1 MYSKQKITTHVKKST
16 PQYGILVSEGRVT
29 VMSEWIY
36 TVQKLIDRI
45 DDHAVE
51 NPSLSEISKQVGY
64 SPWYCSEQFHRV
76 VGMTIKEY
84 MAKRRLTFAALAL
97 RDTDIPLADIALEYG
112 FSSQQALTRAFTGAY
127 GCSPSAYRRR
137 PVPIPFRMKKFV
149 ITPSNYNEQGD
160 FTMSNL
166 VKPNFR
172 IEHIPEHRFLGVY
185 EKSETTVGTIWP
197 AHDCELLCGI
207 VQSITNFHPVVSS
220 HTAGWKW
227 VNGERKY
234 FYGLGVDVDY
244 DGVVPEGFVL
254 TEIIPASYYLV
265 FNHPPFDYL
274 TENAE
279 VMTRVEDMAWS
290 FDPST
295 LGCEW
300 NETVCQDYQ
309 RHYPEVNGYQVLRPI
324 KQIKK

>member
-1 MYSKQKITTHVKKST
+1 MRE
-16 PQYGILVSEGRVT
+16 L
-29 VMSEWIY
+29 IY
-36 TVQKLIDRI
+36 AVQKLIDWI
-45 DDHAVE
+45 DDHAVD

-97 RDTDIPLADIALEYG
+97 RDTDIPLIDIALEYG
-112 FSSQQALTRAFTGAY
+112 FSSQQALTRAFAKAY
-127 GCSPSAYRRR
+127 GCAPSAYRRC
-137 PVPIPFRMKKFV
+137 PVPIPLTMKKIV
-149 ITPSNYNEQGD
+149 ITPSNYTEQGD
-160 FTMSNL
+160 FAMSNL
-166 VKPNFR
+166 VMPNLR

-185 EKSETTVGTIWP
+185 EKSETSEGTIWP

-254 TEIIPASYYLV
+254 TKVIPASYYLV
-265 FNHPPFDYL
+265 FSHPPFDYL

-279 VMTRVEDMAWS
+279 VMTRVEDMAWN

-295 LGCEW
+295 LGYEW
-300 NETVCQDYQ
+300 SETDCQDYQ

>member
-1 MYSKQKITTHVKKST
+1 MN
-16 PQYGILVSEGRVT
+16 
-29 VMSEWIY
+29 EWIY
-36 TVQKLIDRI
+36 TVQKLIDWI

-51 NPSLSEISKQVGY
+51 NPTLSEISKQVGY

-97 RDTDIPLADIALEYG
+97 RDTDIPLADVALECG
-112 FSSQQALTRAFTGAY
+112 FSSQQALTRAFSGTY
-127 GCSPSAYRRR
+127 GCSPSVYRRR
-137 PVPIPFRMKKFV
+137 PVPIPFTMKKIV
-149 ITPSNYNEQGD
+149 VTPSNYTKQGES
-160 FTMSNL
+160 TMSNL
-166 VKPNFR
+166 TTPNLR

-185 EKSETTVGTIWP
+185 DKAETSEGTIWP
-197 AHDCELLCGI
+197 AHDCDLLCGI

-227 VNGERKY
+227 VNGKRKY

-274 TENAE
+274 TENGE
-279 VMTRVEDMAWS
+279 VMMRVEDMAWS

-300 NETVCQDYQ
+300 NETCCQDYQ